1 MISWK
6 YSGKT
11 GLWSTVIYIAG
22 APVKLVALT
31 FEGLWFLIEKIL
43 GRNPL

>member
-22 APVKLVALT
+22 APIKLFALT
-31 FEGLWFLIEKIL
+31 FEGLWTLVVKLF
-43 GRNPL
+43 GREPQ

>member
-6 YSGKT
+6 KSGKT

-22 APVKLVALT
+22 APIKLVALT
-31 FEGLWFLIEKIL
+31 FEGLWTLVVKLL
-43 GRNPL
+43 GREPQ